1 MNTILHISKTHT
13 GTWIVFTSSAVFGK
27 RTVLHTHWPTIDFD
41 VIMLDTH
48 AVSIKIP
55 RVQHEFYEDQSQTIE
70 TFRQAL
76 QMDQERIFYKSMIE
90 TSRIIRRTAIS
101 EETFTKIHVYVNL
114 QQETNSSTLWTCLA
128 KMAWFLRRRLC
139 IMETA
144 AFLEDDG
151 VLTGI
156 VRSNGKDCNVHRN
169 RSRRALSQHS
179 TSPAPAHDAGLQ
191 KIVAVSSIHISTS

>member
-101 EETFTKIHVYVNL
+101 EET
-114 QQETNSSTLWTCLA
+114 LA
-128 KMAWFLRRRLC
+128 KRYRRNAIVLAFRKLFSPVVNGIC
-139 IMETA
+139 I
-144 AFLEDDG
+144 
-151 VLTGI
+151 
-156 VRSNGKDCNVHRN
+156 
-169 RSRRALSQHS
+169 
-179 TSPAPAHDAGLQ
+179 
-191 KIVAVSSIHISTS
+191 

>member
-1 MNTILHISKTHT
+1 MKCHTWRWTRRTWDLTGGVSKITMQRRYSLHLAFSYFSDAENFLVSNPPMNTILHISKTHT

-76 QMDQERIFYKSMIE
+76 QMDQERIFNKSMIE

-101 EETFTKIHVYVNL
+101 EET
-114 QQETNSSTLWTCLA
+114 LA
-128 KMAWFLRRRLC
+128 KRYRRNAIVLAFRKLFSPVVNGTC
-139 IMETA
+139 I
-144 AFLEDDG
+144 
-151 VLTGI
+151 
-156 VRSNGKDCNVHRN
+156 
-169 RSRRALSQHS
+169 
-179 TSPAPAHDAGLQ
+179 
-191 KIVAVSSIHISTS
+191 